1 MSANAIF
8 TDLFRPEDSTALGA
22 ARANCKGR
30 SALTTRTFATAKVL
44 LWTCMSF
51 MLSVGISQL
60 Q

>member
-1 MSANAIF
+1 MSAQAIF
-8 TDLFRPEDSTALGA
+8 MDLFSPEDSTILGA

-30 SALTTRTFATAKVL
+30 STLVTRTLGTAKVL
-44 LWTCMSF
+44 LWTCMAF

>member
-1 MSANAIF
+1 MCNNATIM
-8 TDLFRPEDSTALGA
+8 DLFRPEDSTTIGA
-22 ARANCKGR
+22 ARAHSTGR
-30 SALTTRTFATAKVL
+30 STLATRTLNTTKVL